1 MKVLTS
7 SKVAQPIRR
16 KFANVEAFEKWAFQQ
31 EFGYEFVNGKAV
43 KKNMI
48 KYMEYFILR
57 KLMRLFLLTK
67 AHAENSELLTE
78 TMIKLPNDK
87 IRVPDMAYFT
97 DAQIIEASE
106 DGSPIP
112 EFVIEFL
119 SKNDTLEE
127 IEEKINDYFSS
138 GVKVVWY
145 INLKAQTIHHYTSAK
160 SIHISSGDDIVSASP
175 VVPDYTFPAKEIF
188 KKELALS

>member
-1 MKVLTS
+1 MSVTTV
-7 SKVAQPIRR
+7 SKPIRR
-16 KFANVEAFEKWAFQQ
+16 KFANVETFEKWAFQQ
-31 EFGYEFVNGKAV
+31 EFGYEFVNGKAI

-48 KYMEYFILR
+48 KYLEYFILR

-78 TMIKLPNDK
+78 TMIKLPDDK

-97 DAQIIEASE
+97 DAQIIEASN
-106 DGSPIP
+106 GNSPIP
-112 EFVIEFL
+112 EFIIEFL

-145 INLKAQTIHHYTSAK
+145 INLKRETIYVYTSPK
-160 SIHISSGDDIVSASP
+160 NITVCNGDDIVSASP
-175 VVPDYTFPAKEIF
+175 VVDDYTFPAKEIF